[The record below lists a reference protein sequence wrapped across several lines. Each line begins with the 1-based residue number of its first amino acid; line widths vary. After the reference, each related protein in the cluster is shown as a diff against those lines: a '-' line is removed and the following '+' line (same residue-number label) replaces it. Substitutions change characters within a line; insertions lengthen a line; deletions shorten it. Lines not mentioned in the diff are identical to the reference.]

1 MHGFKLYNGLENRK
15 YIIPAIPEP
24 PKVSKKSADDIL
36 DMIYSIDPDTLLI
49 NGDVSL
55 YLGEQTAPEVR
66 QFIQN
71 QLMRD
76 NTQSS
81 NLHLSTSQVE
91 EMRNISDDLR
101 VQLMRGDT
109 ESVEDYEERIT
120 RFLTEERNKIVD
132 ERKRKEVAKY
142 FDKKD

>member
-1 MHGFKLYNGLENRK
+1 MHGFKLYKGLENRE
-15 YIIPAIPEP
+15 YIIPELPEL

-71 QLMRD
+71 QLLRD

-81 NLHLSTSQVE
+81 NLQLSTSQVE
-91 EMRNISDDLR
+91 DMRHISDDLR
-101 VQLMRGDT
+101 VELMRGDT

-120 RFLTEERNKIVD
+120 RFLTEERNKIAD
-132 ERKRKEVAKY
+132 ERKRKELAKH
-142 FDKKD
+142 FDKI

>member
-1 MHGFKLYNGLENRK
+1 MHGFKLYKGLENRE
-15 YIIPAIPEP
+15 YIIPELPEM
-24 PKVSKKSADDIL
+24 PKVSKQSADDIL

-71 QLMRD
+71 QLLRD

-81 NLHLSTSQVE
+81 NLQLSTSQVE
-91 EMRNISDDLR
+91 EMRHISDDLR
-101 VQLMRGDT
+101 VELMRGDT

-120 RFLTEERNKIVD
+120 RFLTEERNKIAD
-132 ERKRKEVAKY
+132 ERKRKELEKH
-142 FDKKD
+142 FDKN

>member
-1 MHGFKLYNGLENRK
+1 MHGFKLYNGLENRQ

-49 NGDVSL
+49 TGDVSL

-120 RFLTEERNKIVD
+120 RFLTEERNKIAD

>member
-15 YIIPAIPEP
+15 YIIPEIPEMS
-24 PKVSKKSADDIL
+24 KVSKKSADDIL

-71 QLMRD
+71 QLLRD

-81 NLHLSTSQVE
+81 NLQLSTSQVE
-91 EMRNISDDLR
+91 EMRHISDDLR
-101 VQLMRGDT
+101 VELMRGDT

-120 RFLTEERNKIVD
+120 RFLTEERNKIAD
-132 ERKRKEVAKY
+132 ERKRKELAKH
-142 FDKKD
+142 FDKN

>member
-1 MHGFKLYNGLENRK
+1 MHGFKLYKGLENRE
-15 YIIPAIPEP
+15 YIIPEIPEM

-49 NGDVSL
+49 TGDVSL

-71 QLMRD
+71 QLLRD

-81 NLHLSTSQVE
+81 NLQLSTSQVE
-91 EMRNISDDLR
+91 EMRHISDDLR
-101 VQLMRGDT
+101 VELMRGDT

-120 RFLTEERNKIVD
+120 RFLTEERNKIAD
-132 ERKRKEVAKY
+132 ERKRKELAKH
-142 FDKKD
+142 FDKN

>member
-1 MHGFKLYNGLENRK
+1 MHGFKLYKGLENRE
-15 YIIPAIPEP
+15 YIIPEIPEMP
-24 PKVSKKSADDIL
+24 MVSKKSADDIL

-55 YLGEQTAPEVR
+55 YLGEETAPEVR

-71 QLMRD
+71 QLLRD

-81 NLHLSTSQVE
+81 NLQLSTSQVE
-91 EMRNISDDLR
+91 EMRHISDDLR
-101 VQLMRGDT
+101 VELMRGDT

-120 RFLTEERNKIVD
+120 RFLTEERNKIAD
-132 ERKRKEVAKY
+132 ERKRKELAKH
-142 FDKKD
+142 FDKN

>member
-1 MHGFKLYNGLENRK
+1 MHGFKLYKGLENRE
-15 YIIPAIPEP
+15 YIIPELPEM
-24 PKVSKKSADDIL
+24 PKVSKQSADDIL

-55 YLGEQTAPEVR
+55 YLGDQTAPEVR

-71 QLMRD
+71 QLLRD

-81 NLHLSTSQVE
+81 NLQLSTSQVE
-91 EMRNISDDLR
+91 EMRHISDDLR
-101 VQLMRGDT
+101 VELMRGDT

-120 RFLTEERNKIVD
+120 RFLTEERNKIAD
-132 ERKRKEVAKY
+132 ERKRKELAKH
-142 FDKKD
+142 FDKN